1 MKNCLFLLVLALSS
15 CIGTDKLDDPKDPA
29 IITNLESVELLIG
42 ESTQL
47 EATFYYNMWVPKPDV
62 KLELISKNT
71 AVATINATGQVS
83 AVGSGQTEIEISLPA
98 ENLTSRIKVNVVSN
112 QQDVASVVVTAAKS
126 GIEIGEKVTFQASA
140 FNLSGQEIKDLSV
153 AWSSSNPSIV
163 AIDATGLATGLANGT
178 AQVSATIEDIKSSPA
193 TIVVGQEAR
202 VGDFVGT
209 SGYKAIGTAMLKMES
224 NGKLTLTL
232 SDNFET
238 SFALGTF
245 VYLAN
250 STAGSAVRSQG
261 LELGEVKTNGAKSF
275 DITAINGNVKIDT
288 YRYAII
294 LCKPASLTFG
304 YADLK

>member
-1 MKNCLFLLVLALSS
+1 
-15 CIGTDKLDDPKDPA
+15 
-29 IITNLESVELLIG
+29 
-42 ESTQL
+42 
-47 EATFYYNMWVPKPDV
+47 
-62 KLELISKNT
+62 
-71 AVATINATGQVS
+71 
-83 AVGSGQTEIEISLPA
+83 
-98 ENLTSRIKVNVVSN
+98 
-112 QQDVASVVVTAAKS
+112 
-126 GIEIGEKVTFQASA
+126 
-140 FNLSGQEIKDLSV
+140 
-153 AWSSSNPSIV
+153 
-163 AIDATGLATGLANGT
+163 
-178 AQVSATIEDIKSSPA
+178 
-193 TIVVGQEAR
+193 
-202 VGDFVGT
+202 
-209 SGYKAIGTAMLKMES
+209 MLKMES